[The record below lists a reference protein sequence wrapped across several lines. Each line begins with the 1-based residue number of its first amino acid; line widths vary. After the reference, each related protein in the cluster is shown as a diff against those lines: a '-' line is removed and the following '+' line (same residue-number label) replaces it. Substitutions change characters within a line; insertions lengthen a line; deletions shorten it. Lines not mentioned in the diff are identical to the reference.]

1 MAKPRIFIS
10 STYYDLKHIRN
21 SIESFVDLLGYES
34 VLFES
39 GDIPFSHHDPLD
51 ESCYKEIEVCHM
63 LVLIIG
69 GRYGSKVSSEEN
81 TLSVDELERHYQ
93 HFNSITKKEYETA
106 IHNDLPVYIFVEK
119 GVSAEYQTFKENREN
134 KTIKYAH
141 VDSVNIFRL
150 LDNIFA
156 QRRNNLVRD
165 FENFE
170 DISVWLKDQWAGLFA
185 NFLSKKSTESNLKS
199 LSKQLKNLDDV
210 TNALKDYTENIIKTV
225 QPENSEKII
234 NETNEKLRHN
244 KDINIFM
251 ENQTI
256 KHLLEKHDA
265 DLEELFN
272 SFVTSNSFTNFIRK
286 KNKFFPQGENCPA
299 LRNGMRARK
308 RLDELREELGLPEWQ
323 TPNK

>member
-286 KNKFFPQGENCPA
+286 KNKFFPQGENSPA